1 MVSITTVNGSSSQLV
16 STRYVT
22 EVALATSQ
30 PTSSLLAVLKSSS
43 SFFDSTA
50 KVAGTFTAVGV
61 VVVAALSSILY
72 CCCFG
77 GGRHSDD
84 YSDEEN
90 QYSSD
95 ELSIGNE
102 KAVGERGLKPSL
114 RASSANLNRNNLSKS
129 ILSLFNLGAAAG
141 GAGVSRS
148 TLKKRL
154 NPKGSS
160 NDLSG
165 GPMFPIL
172 EFDHRLDPATMFQ
185 TNNESKM
192 SLADEQDYSRRILHI
207 ANPEER

>member
-1 MVSITTVNGSSSQLV
+1 MVSVTTVDGSSSQLV

-22 EVALATSQ
+22 EVAQAS
-30 PTSSLLAVLKSSS
+30 SSLLAVLEASS
-43 SFFDSTA
+43 SFFDSKG

-61 VVVAALSSILY
+61 VVVAALSGILY

-102 KAVGERGLKPSL
+102 KAVGVRGLKPSL
-114 RASSANLNRNNLSKS
+114 RGSSANLNRNNLSKS
-129 ILSLFNLGAAAG
+129 ILSLFNLGAAAA

-154 NPKGSS
+154 NPRGSVH
-160 NDLSG
+160 DLSG

-185 TNNESKM
+185 TYNESKM

>member
-1 MVSITTVNGSSSQLV
+1 VVSVTTVNGSASQLV
-16 STRYVT
+16 STRFVT
-22 EVALATSQ
+22 EVAPTSG
-30 PTSSLLAVLKSSS
+30 SSLLVQLKSGS
-43 SFFDSTA
+43 SFFDSKG

-61 VVVAALSSILY
+61 VVVAALSGILY

-77 GGRHSDD
+77 AGRHSDD

-95 ELSIGNE
+95 ELSLAND
-102 KAVGERGLKPSL
+102 KPVRGLKPSL
-114 RASSANLNRNNLSKS
+114 RESVLNRNNLSKS
-129 ILSLFNLGAAAG
+129 ILSLFNVGAGTG
-141 GAGVSRS
+141 GASVSRS
-148 TLKKRL
+148 ALKKRL
-154 NPKGSS
+154 NPKGST
-160 NDLSG
+160 NDLS

-207 ANPEER
+207 ANPEEH

>member
-1 MVSITTVNGSSSQLV
+1 MTTVNGSSSQLV
-16 STRYVT
+16 STKYVT
-22 EVALATSQ
+22 EVVQASS
-30 PTSSLLAVLKSSS
+30 SSLLLVVLSGS
-43 SFFDSTA
+43 SFFDSKG

-61 VVVAALSSILY
+61 VVVAAVSGILY

-77 GGRHSDD
+77 RGRHNDD

-95 ELSIGNE
+95 ESMTNE
-102 KAVGERGLKPSL
+102 KAVNVLGSSL
-114 RASSANLNRNNLSKS
+114 RGSSANLNRNNLSKS
-129 ILSLFNLGAAAG
+129 MLSLFNVAVGTG

-154 NPKGSS
+154 NPKGST
-160 NDLSG
+160 NDLSV

-172 EFDHRLDPATMFQ
+172 ELDNRLDPSTLFQ
-185 TNNESKM
+185 TNNESRM

-207 ANPEER
+207 ANPEH